1 MGKKKS
7 PVTKEKLIEILEK
20 KIQDPDVS
28 PRDLASLSK
37 RLANLRGFVKQGEYR
52 RLPAQSQPEPSKPLA
67 PPQPDDS
74 TPEEKALLAKAEQSW
89 REWSKDH
96 RQESADFLML
106 DLHEKYQP
114 QYLDSLAPTEREQ
127 YQARIQVATAK
138 WRECWAEYDMYYQQQ
153 TSHSFFGSK

>member
-1 MGKKKS
+1 MRKKP

-52 RLPAQSQPEPSKPLA
+52 RLPAQSQPEPPKPMPSPLV
-67 PPQPDDS
+67 PVV
-74 TPEEKALLAKAEQSW
+74 TPEEAEVEARCSVKW
-89 REWSKDH
+89 REWSKQH
-96 RQESADFLML
+96 PQESGELLML

-138 WRECWAEYDMYYQQQ
+138 WRECWAEYDIYYQQQ